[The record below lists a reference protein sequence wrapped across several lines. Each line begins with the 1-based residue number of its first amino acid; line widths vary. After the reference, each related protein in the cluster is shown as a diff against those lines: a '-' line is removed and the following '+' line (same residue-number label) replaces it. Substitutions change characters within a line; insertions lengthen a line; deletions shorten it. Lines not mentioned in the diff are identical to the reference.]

1 MSISAD
7 LQTKLKHNQHTI
19 YITDSD
25 DLLAAWQFQR
35 NSSSKRSKNLCMV
48 PTEWRY
54 SVPPHEKSPL
64 LPCHISYK
72 RKAAQSFS
80 VIKPAF
86 EYSTKSCHHT
96 HGASAT
102 ISVPNLDALDA
113 VTFAKRNVAPYVSP
127 ILDTATLSL
136 VCKDLG
142 IAGRAIPKVING
154 RQYIAFSGY
163 AGLRRFFPGTI
174 YSANNRKIIKM
185 AIGTLGIKNMVRNG
199 GIITFCITVP
209 LTILEA
215 FLKDHS
221 SCYELVGNLA
231 TDLLKIGIPALMGY
245 LFGLAAGTAT
255 TIASLPAAIVIVVS
269 VSTGIALDYLDDH
282 FKLSDKLAA
291 ALEDLGQKLD
301 EKYNQLQK
309 AVDRAPHAIE
319 RAIVWRSLWM
329 DIDNPIGR

>member
-1 MSISAD
+1 
-7 LQTKLKHNQHTI
+7 
-19 YITDSD
+19 
-25 DLLAAWQFQR
+25 
-35 NSSSKRSKNLCMV
+35 MV

-64 LPCHISYK
+64 LPCHISYQ
-72 RKAAQSFS
+72 RQADRSFS
-80 VIKPAF
+80 VVKPAF
-86 EYSTKSCHHT
+86 EYSSRSCHHT
-96 HGASAT
+96 HGANVPL
-102 ISVPNLDALDA
+102 SVPDLDALDA

-142 IAGRAIPKVING
+142 ITGRVIPKVIKG

-163 AGLRRFFPGTI
+163 AGLRTMFPGTI
-174 YSANNRKIIKM
+174 YSANNRKIIQM

-245 LFGLAAGTAT
+245 LLGLAAGTAT
-255 TIASLPAAIVIVVS
+255 TFASLPAAIVIVVS
-269 VSTGIALDYLDDH
+269 ISTGFAIDNLDAR
-282 FKLSDKLAA
+282 FKLSEKLAA
-291 ALEDLGQKLD
+291 TLEDLGQKLN
-301 EKYNQLQK
+301 EKYNQVQK
-309 AVDRAPHAIE
+309 TINRAPHAIE
-319 RAIVWRSLWM
+319 RAVIWRSLGM
-329 DIDNPIGR
+329 DIDNPINR